1 MIGKMKSMTT
11 NNSINNIKEKYS
23 KKRLN
28 NISNRIRSLEKDITK
43 LKNKETINN
52 RKSIDNNL
60 SIVFDKNNN
69 TMISDESKSKSKSK
83 YNISQKSFV
92 KNYLFYNNDNKQG
105 IKYNTNNN
113 SYSNKNHKKDYSKS
127 QIYKKI
133 NNYNN
138 LIHEKK
144 SILLNMKSQ
153 FQKRTHTKDSF
164 KQLGK
169 MSLRKNFYQNK
180 NLYKN
185 NYINEDNNLYNIKIQ
200 SGFQSSD
207 KVHHHHHHVI
217 SMDKLNTNYDNSEN
231 MKKYKDDTYI
241 NKKDNDNNNNNM
253 NINDMGKLEFEF
265 ELRHLKKKRNLLK
278 KTNGEIITKLEE
290 IKNKNIKMKNKILQ
304 EQKHNENIISNII
317 LLNKNYS
324 MNNNPNGLESF
335 ESISNKSNSE
345 EFPFKNIIL
354 NVMDIKFEYE
364 NNILFKNFIEGI
376 NELLNISLLNNNNFK
391 EIILN
396 KVNELIK
403 LKNNL
408 NKSNDKYK
416 YLIEENNKYLLYFNN
431 LIKVLNIQNFDQL
444 ENFIQNT
451 FVKNIKENERMKKIK
466 KALITESTPDKKKI
480 KKEKENI
487 KRKISNQYINNLS
500 QTILNNN
507 TNNYNTNNNNTNNNN
522 YYKLQKIYID
532 KSSNSNSNN
541 KKLNQK
547 INNYIYS
554 KRKDLNN
561 IYQPGVLN
569 RTAKIDNL
577 NINRFTLDDQNLQS
591 DLQSLLYKNEKRNKY
606 IPSKYG
612 LNRNYKINKSENNK
626 NNENY
631 YTLKKNNCYNG
642 NFNYFN
648 RYRQDNFN
656 NEDDI
661 VFLNK
666 NEETKINNNFDKLSL
681 GIIKN
686 NSAFNIIFNKQK
698 NK

>member
-28 NISNRIRSLEKDITK
+28 NISNRIRSLEKDINK

-69 TMISDESKSKSKSK
+69 TMISDESKSKPKNK

-92 KNYLFYNNDNKQG
+92 KNYLFYNDNKQG
-105 IKYNTNNN
+105 IKFNTNNN
-113 SYSNKNHKKDYSKS
+113 SYSNKNHKKDYSKN

-144 SILLNMKSQ
+144 NILLNMKSQ

-164 KQLGK
+164 KELAK
-169 MSLRKNFYQNK
+169 MSLCKNFEQNK

-185 NYINEDNNLYNIKIQ
+185 NYINGDNNNLYNIKIQ

-207 KVHHHHHHVI
+207 KIHRHHHHVI

-241 NKKDNDNNNNNM
+241 NKNDKDNDNNNNNM

-278 KTNGEIITKLEE
+278 KTNSEIITKLEE

-304 EQKHNENIISNII
+304 EQKHNENIINNII

-335 ESISNKSNSE
+335 ESISNRSNSE
-345 EFPFKNIIL
+345 EIPFKNIIL

-364 NNILFKNFIEGI
+364 NNILFNNFIEGI
-376 NELLNISLLNNNNFK
+376 NELLNISFLNNSNFN
-391 EIILN
+391 ESILN

-403 LKNNL
+403 IKNNL
-408 NKSNDKYK
+408 NQSNDKYK

-431 LIKVLNIQNFDQL
+431 LIKVLNIQNFDEL

-466 KALITESTPDKKKI
+466 NALITESTPDKNKI

-507 TNNYNTNNNNTNNNN
+507 NTNNNNN

-532 KSSNSNSNN
+532 KSINSNSNN
-541 KKLNQK
+541 SNNKKVKQK

-561 IYQPGVLN
+561 NYQPGILN
-569 RTAKIDNL
+569 RTEKVDNL
-577 NINRFTLDDQNLQS
+577 NINRYTLDDQNLQN
-591 DLQSLLYKNEKRNKY
+591 DLQPLLYEKEKRNKY
-606 IPSKYG
+606 IPSNYG
-612 LNRNYKINKSENNK
+612 LNRNYKMNISENNK
-626 NNENY
+626 NNENNENNN
-631 YTLKKNNCYNG
+631 TLKKNNCYNG
-642 NFNYFN
+642 NINYFN
-648 RYRQDNFN
+648 RYSQNNFN